1 MGFSRQ
7 EYWSGMPFSS
17 PGDLPDPRIESVS
30 LMSPALAGVFFT
42 TSRSLYTDRYLNL
55 AIICPNFHTQ
65 DNFFPFKET
74 MYFYIY
80 LSPKIYKLQT
90 EPSKA
95 KSAAW
100 MCLPSLYY
108 QCALIWQKRKLMFM
122 WFYKTTERLEGS
134 RDFCLFDFVLIHLIN
149 STLHGTCDLVFRKL
163 VCKVSFR
170 NISFQSK
177 RQN

>member
-1 MGFSRQ
+1 MLHFIALHHFTAWRFVAILPRVSLCCAVLSCFNCVWLLATLWTVACQAPLFMGFSRQ

-17 PGDLPDPRIESVS
+17 PGDLPDPGIESVS

-55 AIICPNFHTQ
+55 ALICPNFHTQ

-80 LSPKIYKLQT
+80 LSPKICKLQT

-95 KSAAW
+95 KSAAC

-108 QCALIWQKRKLMFM
+108 QCALTWQKRKLMFM
-122 WFYKTTERLEGS
+122 WFY
-134 RDFCLFDFVLIHLIN
+134 
-149 STLHGTCDLVFRKL
+149 
-163 VCKVSFR
+163 
-170 NISFQSK
+170 
-177 RQN
+177 